1 MTLDDNPLETN
12 EDLQRF
18 IAELRGENRQS
29 PPPQP
34 SPAMGG
40 GENKNLLKGSTYN
53 DDSVNGTLD
62 SSQSDDSLRS
72 GSGKRESNPEAE
84 DNKGI
89 EEHPEF
95 GKRLNT
101 LNPELI
107 ALDSIS
113 ENEQQSQFNP
123 NNLDRI
129 LENHLNTN
137 NDYSLTDDAIQRLEQ
152 QLSTQAQELQSI
164 NLLSGLPQDG
174 IFAPNGKSIYEMEP
188 NALNA
193 YLLQLK
199 SSGQNTVASEVQE
212 AYTSAVNRLQ
222 NYINQKTLINQKQD
236 TLREKRHFNEWRH
249 VRDEW
254 MSRFPE
260 VNTHL
265 DQLAHY
271 IEKKAASDPI
281 FEVQLAS
288 QAGKM
293 RAVLQGIQELG
304 IDKKLAAQEPRVKVS
319 IPASPESLK
328 VSKKVSNQT
337 GMPEAF
343 TAEQISKMSMQEY
356 LKHEADIDKQLAQKL
371 IR

>member
-18 IAELRGENRQS
+18 ITELQSKQNTQNQSSSNAE
-29 PPPQP
+29 
-34 SPAMGG
+34 
-40 GENKNLLKGSTYN
+40 KNTPDATNNIN
-53 DDSVNGTLD
+53 DTLD

-72 GSGKRESNPEAE
+72 GSSKRESTSEAKE
-84 DNKGI
+84 NKGI
-89 EEHPEF
+89 GESSKSENPEL
-95 GKRLNT
+95 GKQFNT

-107 ALDSIS
+107 ALDSKTK
-113 ENEQQSQFNP
+113 NEQYSQFNL
-123 NNLDRI
+123 NNPDHI
-129 LENHLNTN
+129 LENHLNK
-137 NDYSLTDDAIQRLEQ
+137 NDEKALTEDDIQRLEQ
-152 QLSTQAQELQSI
+152 QLSSQAQQLQSI

-174 IFAPNGKSIYEMEP
+174 IFAPDGKSIYEMEP
-188 NALNA
+188 ATLNA

-199 SSGQNTVASEVQE
+199 SSGQNTVASEVQD
-212 AYTSAVNRLQ
+212 AYTHAVNRLQ
-222 NYINQKTLINQKQD
+222 NYISQKTLINQKQD
-236 TLREKRHFNEWRH
+236 TLREKRHFNEWRQ

-254 MSRFPE
+254 VSRFPE
-260 VNTHL
+260 VDTHL

-293 RAVLQGIQELG
+293 RAVLQGIQDLG
-304 IDKKLAAQEPRVKVS
+304 IDKKLAAQEPRMKIS

-328 VSKKVSNQT
+328 ASKKVSNQT

-371 IR
+371 IK